1 MDKRM
6 LVWKMKLH
14 GDTNETLAKAIK
26 ISPRRLDAKIN
37 RTGGSQFRSNEIEK
51 IALRYAL
58 TDIEVCRIF
67 FAAWCRVQTL
77 TGGMQ
82 LQGA

>member
-1 MDKRM
+1 M
-6 LVWKMKLH
+6 KMKLY

-26 ISPRRLDAKIN
+26 ISPQRLCAKIN
-37 RTGGSQFRSNEIEK
+37 RTGGEQFRSDEIEK
-51 IALRYAL
+51 IARRYAL

-67 FAAWCRVQTL
+67 FADWCRSETL
-77 TGGMQ
+77 VGGMQ